1 MDLADRTNL
10 LDELPL
16 AAMLLSVV
24 VAAFLVGAIVGAE
37 AMAAGSPTFPPAVLP
52 GLIWSGEATDKFLSV
67 YRPTVSALWVLAVA
81 VIASTAASTYHH
93 RHREK

>member
-1 MDLADRTNL
+1 MSLADRTDL

-16 AAMLLSVV
+16 AAMLLSLLA
-24 VAAFLVGAIVGAE
+24 AAFLVGLIVGAE
-37 AMAAGSPTFPPAVLP
+37 AMAAGSSTFPPAVLP

-67 YRPTVSALWVLAVA
+67 YRPTTTALWVLAVA

-93 RHREK
+93 RHKE